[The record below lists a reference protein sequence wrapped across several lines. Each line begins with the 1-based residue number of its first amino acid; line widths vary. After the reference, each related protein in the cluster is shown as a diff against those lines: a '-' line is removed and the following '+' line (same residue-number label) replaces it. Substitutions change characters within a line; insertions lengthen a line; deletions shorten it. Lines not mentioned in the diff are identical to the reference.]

1 MQPPNNWYDFLRI
14 GENISEI
21 LRFLSHSVV
30 KRSIN
35 KCKFIICAFDEIVIC
50 NQSQNSSFIAPDA
63 QEEVDTWVFRH
74 IQDMYRGGSRAAA
87 TSKIER
93 FVIMVNGSEPLIIII
108 KGSILDIAVALDP
121 PPMYRQGIW
130 NIKLKTVDIDVVVI
144 AIALFSRINL
154 NKLWIEFGSG
164 ENKVFYSIH

>member
-35 KCKFIICAFDEIVIC
+35 ECKLIICVFNEIVIC
-50 NQSQNSSFIAPDA
+50 NQPQNSSFTAPDA
-63 QEEVDTWVFRH
+63 QEEVDTRVFRH

-87 TSKIER
+87 TSKMER
-93 FVIMVNGSEPLIIII
+93 FVIIVNG
-108 KGSILDIAVALDP
+108 
-121 PPMYRQGIW
+121 
-130 NIKLKTVDIDVVVI
+130 
-144 AIALFSRINL
+144 
-154 NKLWIEFGSG
+154 
-164 ENKVFYSIH
+164 